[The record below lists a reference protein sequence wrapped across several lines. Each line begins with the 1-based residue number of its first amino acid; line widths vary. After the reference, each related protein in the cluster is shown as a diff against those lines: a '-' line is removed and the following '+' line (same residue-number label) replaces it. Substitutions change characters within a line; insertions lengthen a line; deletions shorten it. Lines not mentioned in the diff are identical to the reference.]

1 MANLI
6 TLLRIGLLLVGV
18 GFIYSLTVVGQVIAF
33 FLILVVI
40 LLDWLDG
47 VVARRRGQADD
58 VGAVMDILGDRI
70 VENVLWIVFADIG
83 LLPVWVP
90 LIVIMRGLV
99 TDAIRSIALTHG
111 QTAFGERTLM
121 RSTLGRWLVVSRMSR
136 ALYAAA
142 KLVTFGY
149 LILLLA
155 GRLAHDQGW
164 VFGPLLDNAGP
175 MLYRIGMGLAY
186 FTVAFCLVRGIPV
199 MLDGWHYLYRR
210 EPSGDA

>member
-6 TLLRIGLLLVGV
+6 TLLRIGLLFVGI
-18 GFIYSLTVVGQVIAF
+18 GFIYSFHVIGQLIAF
-33 FLILVVI
+33 LLVLVVI

-47 VVARRRGQADD
+47 VVARRQGQADE

-70 VENVLWIVFADIG
+70 VEMSLWIVFADIG
-83 LLPVWVP
+83 LLPVWIP
-90 LIVIMRGLV
+90 LVVLIRGLI

-111 QTAFGERTLM
+111 QTAFGERTMMHSLP
-121 RSTLGRWLVVSRMSR
+121 GRWLVSSRSSR

-142 KLVTFGY
+142 KFITFGY

-155 GRLAHDQGW
+155 FQQALEAQW
-164 VFGPLLDNAGP
+164 TLGPLEEFGLIF
-175 MLYRIGMGLAY
+175 YQIGMGLAY

-199 MLDGWHYLYRR
+199 VLDGWSYLYRR
-210 EPSGDA
+210 

>member
-18 GFIYSLTVVGQVIAF
+18 GFIYSLTVAGQVIAF

-58 VGAVMDILGDRI
+58 VGAVMDILGDRM

-83 LLPVWVP
+83 LVPVWIP
-90 LIVIMRGLV
+90 LVIIMRGLV

-142 KLVTFGY
+142 KLITFGY

-155 GRLAHDQGW
+155 LKQARDQSALGGW

-210 EPSGDA
+210 